1 MKRGH
6 KGSKLY
12 VALVMPGSSAGVKYH
27 HGVAWVSFF
36 SCDMWVPLWVT
47 GVGSVL
53 HVYGVVRIIAS
64 LIPCLVCISLGETVV
79 LLTTFNIYN
88 FYMHNRDD
96 IP

>member
-12 VALVMPGSSAGVKYH
+12 VALVTPGSSAGVKYC
-27 HGVAWVSFF
+27 HGAAWVLFI
-36 SCDMWVPLWVT
+36 SCDMWVPLWET

-53 HVYGVVRIIAS
+53 PVGQKYTFRCILIRIYFLHTA
-64 LIPCLVCISLGETVV
+64 VV
-79 LLTTFNIYN
+79 LLTTFNIYI
-88 FYMHNRDD
+88 FYTHNGDD